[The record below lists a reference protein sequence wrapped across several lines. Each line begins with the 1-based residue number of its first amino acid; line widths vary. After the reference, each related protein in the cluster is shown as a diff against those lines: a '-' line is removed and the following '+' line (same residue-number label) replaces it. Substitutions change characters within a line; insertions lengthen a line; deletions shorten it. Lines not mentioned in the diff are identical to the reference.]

1 MYSFGK
7 RQVGQALQSISSI
20 ASNRKKVKA
29 DRLLNPRVYSVEYF
43 GHEIHYDQ
51 NKKLGI
57 HGSVHVRA
65 KDGYSSMIVEFAT
78 MAIKNCLTIQY
89 QIYQ

>member
-7 RQVGQALQSISSI
+7 TQVGQALQSINSI

-29 DRLLNPRVYSVEYF
+29 DQLLNPRVYSVEYF

-57 HGSVHVRA
+57 HRTVHVCA
-65 KDGYSSMIVEFAT
+65 KDGYSNMIVEFAT
-78 MAIKNCLTIQY
+78 MAVKNCLTIHD